1 MSLIPAERS
10 DLNQSVIC
18 AVCKCHGHMHAV
30 CEVIV
35 EFGPSMTLGTGAYSI
50 GIIITNAYLA
60 PATLLEITCSQKFK
74 DNPHA
79 PGIFAYLQVS
89 HQASGNCVICSTWR
103 SNSCVTETIV
113 HVLVLFMDSFLVNI
127 CSASLKMGSC
137 DRSESRKTFE
147 LNL

>member
-50 GIIITNAYLA
+50 GIIITNAYLT

-89 HQASGNCVICSTWR
+89 HQASRNWLRELRDMLYVALKFLRDRNNCTRISVVYGLLLGQYLLCFTK
-103 SNSCVTETIV
+103 NG
-113 HVLVLFMDSFLVNI
+113 FLRQIRVKKNI
-127 CSASLKMGSC
+127 
-137 DRSESRKTFE
+137 
-147 LNL
+147 